1 MNMMLRPLSVALLV
15 AAVATSALAQQP
27 GPGPAGRGGQGQLP
41 GGRGG
46 RFGGMPP
53 RDNMPAPTGT
63 ARISG
68 RVVAADTGSPIR
80 RAQINVN
87 SREVQFNRSVTTDG
101 EGRYEI
107 ASLPAGRYRLF
118 VDKSG
123 YVALEYGQARPFEAG
138 KPLDIADGQ
147 ALERIDF
154 SLPRGSA
161 ITGRIT
167 DEFGDPITDVQVQ
180 ALRYQFLNGER
191 QLVNAGRSAQTDDL
205 GAYRIFGLMPGD
217 YVVRASMRPNMPGG
231 PRGADVE
238 PIGYPGTY
246 YPGVT
251 DVSQAQTV
259 TATLGQELSSIA
271 FPLVPARLSRISGTV
286 MGSDGRPL
294 PGAMVMIRARS
305 SGGMGALRM
314 NIINGGNNQVRPD
327 GSFELANVP
336 PGDYLLDVQQR
347 PQMARG
353 LGDINV
359 SQLEFASMPVSVSG
373 GDIDNL
379 TIVTTP
385 GVTASGRVVY
395 QGQGAPNTTQS
406 MQVIAVPPSGGPSP
420 IGTLLNAKAL
430 GGGRVGRD
438 NTFELRG
445 IAGPQMLRVQGVPAG
460 WTLKSI
466 TVDGIDITDAAYD
479 FKPGNNM
486 TGLVVTITDRV
497 TDLTGTVRDGRGQPV
512 TDYVLVAFSEDTK
525 LWGPQSRYVQT
536 TRPNQNGTFSIKGLP
551 PGRYLAAVVP
561 ALENGLQND
570 PAVLEQLRARARGF
584 LLSDGQMLNLN
595 LEMAPQ

>member
-1 MNMMLRPLSVALLV
+1 MNTILRLLSAALLV
-15 AAVATSALAQQP
+15 AAVATNAFAQQP
-27 GPGPAGRGGQGQLP
+27 GPGPAGRDGQGPLP

-53 RDNMPAPTGT
+53 RDNLQAPTGT

-87 SREVQFNRSVTTDG
+87 SRDAQFNRSVTTDS
-101 EGRYEI
+101 EGRYEL

-118 VDKSG
+118 VDKAG

-147 ALERIDF
+147 ALDKIDF

-167 DEFGDPITDVQVQ
+167 DEFGDPLTDVQVQ

-217 YVVRASMRPNMPGG
+217 YVVRASMRQNAAGG

-259 TATLGQELSSIA
+259 TAALGQELSSIA

-314 NIINGGNNQVRPD
+314 NIVNGGNNQVRPD
-327 GSFELANVP
+327 GSFQLTNVP
-336 PGDYLLDVQQR
+336 PGDYVLDVQQR
-347 PQMARG
+347 PRAMQNLQDLDA
-353 LGDINV
+353 L
-359 SQLEFASMPVSVSG
+359 QLEFASMPISIS

-379 TIVTTP
+379 TIVTSP
-385 GVTASGRVVY
+385 GVTVVGRVVY
-395 QGQGAPNTTQS
+395 QGQAPPKQNL
-406 MQVIAVPPSGGPSP
+406 QVIAVPPAGGPSP
-420 IGTLLNAKAL
+420 IGALISAKAL
-430 GGGRVGRD
+430 GGGRVNQNGA
-438 NTFELRG
+438 FELRG
-445 IAGPQMLRVQGVPAG
+445 IAGPQLIRIQALPAG
-460 WTLKSI
+460 WALKSI
-466 TVDGIDITDAAYD
+466 TIDGADITDAAYD
-479 FKPGNNM
+479 FKPGVNVS
-486 TGLVVTITDRV
+486 GLVVTLTDRL
-497 TDLTGTVRDGRGQPV
+497 TELTGAVRDGRGQPLA
-512 TDYVLVAFSEDTK
+512 DYVLVVFSEDTR
-525 LWGPQSRYVQT
+525 LWGAQSRHVQT

-570 PAVLEQLRARARGF
+570 SAVLEQLRPRARGF
-584 LLSDGQMLNLN
+584 SLSDGQMLNLN

>member
-1 MNMMLRPLSVALLV
+1 MKMMLRLLSVALLV
-15 AAVATSALAQQP
+15 AAVATNALAQQS
-27 GPGPAGRGGQGQLP
+27 GPGPAGGGQGPLP

-87 SREVQFNRSVTTDG
+87 SREAQFNRSVTTDS
-101 EGRYEI
+101 EGRYEF

-118 VDKSG
+118 VEKAG
-123 YVALEYGQARPFEAG
+123 YVTLEYGQARPFEAG
-138 KPLDIADGQ
+138 KPLDIAERQ
-147 ALERIDF
+147 ALEKIDF

-167 DEFGDPITDVQVQ
+167 DEFGDPITDVQVE

-217 YVVRASMRPNMPGG
+217 YVVRASMRRNMPGG
-231 PRGADVE
+231 PRDADVD
-238 PIGYPGTY
+238 PMGYPGTY

-259 TATLGQELSSIA
+259 TASLGQELSSIA
-271 FPLVPARLSRISGTV
+271 FALVPARLSRISGTV

-294 PGAMVMIRARS
+294 PGAMVMIRARN
-305 SGGMGALRM
+305 SGGVGALRM
-314 NIINGGNNQVRPD
+314 NIVNGGSNQVRPD
-327 GSFELANVP
+327 GSFQLANVP
-336 PGDYLLDVQQR
+336 PGDYVLDVQQR
-347 PQMARG
+347 PQNIRS
-353 LGDINV
+353 LQDINL

-379 TIVTTP
+379 TIVTSP
-385 GVTASGRVVY
+385 GVTVSGRVAY
-395 QGQGAPNTTQS
+395 QGQGAPKTAQS
-406 MQVIAVPPSGGPSP
+406 MQVVAVPPSGGSSP
-420 IGTLLNAKAL
+420 IGMLLNAKAL
-430 GGGRVGRD
+430 GGGRVGQD
-438 NTFELRG
+438 STFELRG
-445 IAGPQMLRVQGVPAG
+445 IAGPQMLRMQGVPAG
-460 WTLKSI
+460 WMLKSI
-466 TVDGIDITDAAYD
+466 TLDGTDITDGVYD
-479 FKPGNNM
+479 FKPGVNV
-486 TGLVVTITDRV
+486 TGIVVTITDRV
-497 TDLTGTVRDGRGQPV
+497 TDLTGAVRDPRGQPV
-512 TDYVLVAFSEDTK
+512 TDYVLVAFAEDTK

-570 PAVLEQLRARARGF
+570 PALLEQLRPRARGF
-584 LLSDGQMLNLN
+584 SLSDGQMLNLN